1 MTIDETT
8 VYLFRTNITETSA
21 PFGRYRAFARNALSH
36 VDFDLPET
44 GTILLKANA
53 TILFP
58 AEKRVVTH
66 PGFLTGIGDIL
77 IERGISPDRIVIG
90 DGQLGERP
98 DIGQTW
104 EGAGYRFA
112 VEQLGA
118 RLAPLN
124 ETEKRPV
131 VVPNEEIFDRLPIY
145 TEVTDCG
152 FFFNVPLTK
161 CHNLGCTTLS
171 MKNLMGILGRPE
183 RHLCAIQ
190 DIDKPFEEDIWK
202 IVESGLS
209 QLEDR
214 FYRKLCDTLVGFR
227 SLGIPSLCIVDGLIG
242 RNGTGFNEGHN
253 QPLGWTLIGRN
264 EVHVDAIGTYLMGLD
279 PTVTPYLQYANNRD
293 LGEIDPNHI
302 AVVDLESGQ
311 TMDTTALDTVRS
323 PTPLMPICR
332 CDEGYYNRFRD
343 DGSVVPW
350 RVGDVNK
357 QRIKDGHEP
366 IPYPLASPNF

>member
-131 VVPNEEIFDRLPIY
+131 GYQELKRSGPRSDHKCFWLSPGCLPAGRGRGDRS
-145 TEVTDCG
+145 CG
-152 FFFNVPLTK
+152 FP
-161 CHNLGCTTLS
+161 G
-171 MKNLMGILGRPE
+171 
-183 RHLCAIQ
+183 
-190 DIDKPFEEDIWK
+190 
-202 IVESGLS
+202 
-209 QLEDR
+209 
-214 FYRKLCDTLVGFR
+214 
-227 SLGIPSLCIVDGLIG
+227 
-242 RNGTGFNEGHN
+242 
-253 QPLGWTLIGRN
+253 
-264 EVHVDAIGTYLMGLD
+264 
-279 PTVTPYLQYANNRD
+279 
-293 LGEIDPNHI
+293 
-302 AVVDLESGQ
+302 
-311 TMDTTALDTVRS
+311 
-323 PTPLMPICR
+323 
-332 CDEGYYNRFRD
+332 
-343 DGSVVPW
+343 
-350 RVGDVNK
+350 
-357 QRIKDGHEP
+357 
-366 IPYPLASPNF
+366 